1 MSYKRTKSDLRI
13 ENEVYIRKLAD
24 SKVLSYIDITDSSL
38 FKEYA
43 KNNYFAD
50 TTFQMLYGWSGSC
63 HFCISSV
70 EGGICCMGI
79 GVDDNLSCGIIAK
92 DSPGIKNC
100 VDRIRSILS
109 GRSEIIIDNIPE
121 EQLCAIRE
129 CLDSD
134 GVEYCIESDEDF
146 ADYLYTIDN
155 YISLDGKQ
163 NKTKRGNMNRL
174 LREYP
179 DIRYEEYT
187 GDKIQDVLE
196 VFRGWCSCYDCS
208 KCVFGCEYDALQR
221 MMEVYDDKNVCSI
234 VYIGEEPVA
243 FSLCAVISDDVIAC
257 LIQKTK
263 YPIRGLA
270 YYASYCI
277 KDRYQGSRYIDLCED
292 MGIEGLR
299 MDKKSL
305 HPDLMVNKY
314 RVIVK

>member
-1 MSYKRTKSDLRI
+1 M
-13 ENEVYIRKLAD
+13 V
-24 SKVLSYIDITDSSL
+24 
-38 FKEYA
+38 
-43 KNNYFAD
+43 
-50 TTFQMLYGWSGSC
+50 
-63 HFCISSV
+63 
-70 EGGICCMGI
+70 
-79 GVDDNLSCGIIAK
+79 
-92 DSPGIKNC
+92 
-100 VDRIRSILS
+100 
-109 GRSEIIIDNIPE
+109 
-121 EQLCAIRE
+121 
-129 CLDSD
+129 
-134 GVEYCIESDEDF
+134 YCIESDEDF

-221 MMEVYDDKNVCSI
+221 MMEVYDDKNVCSV